1 MKPFTELPPVITPY
15 ITIVHCQNQATAL
28 DTVLVTKL
36 QAPLGFHPFS
46 HALFSVCIFWNFIK
60 CLDLCSYHHNL
71 DAELS
76 HQHKET
82 PACWSLSL
90 ILPYP

>member
-46 HALFSVCIFWNFIK
+46 HALFSVCIF
-60 CLDLCSYHHNL
+60 
-71 DAELS
+71 
-76 HQHKET
+76 
-82 PACWSLSL
+82 
-90 ILPYP
+90 